1 MEAIL
6 VKDQK
11 AAAFVMEDGTF
22 EGVYRITEKVCG
34 DVEQVTGVRPKIIKW
49 QGELQPAQV
58 YVATL
63 GNSEMSEAIAEE
75 EGIELSSLCGK
86 RECFLF
92 QVLKN
97 GSLLIAG
104 SDKRGTIYG
113 LFHISELMGVSP
125 FVHFADVV
133 PAPQKEIIFSEKD
146 SMQSKEPSVK
156 YRGFFINDEWPAFGN
171 WTFSHYGGFTAEMYD
186 LIFET
191 LLRLKGN
198 YLWPAMWTSSFS
210 LDGPGEENARLADC
224 YGIVM
229 SNSHHEP
236 CLRHSEEWDLVRG
249 EDSVYGNEWSYLTNR
264 EGLIRYWRDGLLRS
278 GKYENIITIGM
289 RGERDSLM
297 LGEDASLEQNISLL
311 KEIITEQR
319 KLIRECVGEN
329 EPEMLALYKEV
340 EAYYY
345 GDETTPGLKDWDG
358 LDGVTLMLC
367 EDNYGNMRTLPTEE
381 MRSHRGGFGM
391 YYHFDYHGSPVSY
404 EWVNSSYLPK
414 IWDQMTMAYDF
425 GVRDIWIVNVGD
437 LKFQEYPLS
446 FFMDLAYDYEKWGSS
461 RIHAPQDY
469 LAYWV
474 KREFG
479 GWFYEAQ
486 QNAVYRIMQQYT
498 KMNHNCKPEAMRADT
513 YHPVHFGEADKR
525 QKENERLEEET
536 EKLLS
541 SVPEEMLPAFWELVY
556 YPAMGSANASDMQ
569 LYAGKIHFCKN
580 GSGMCK

>member
-1 MEAIL
+1 MAGNVDI
-6 VKDQK
+6 V
-11 AAAFVMEDGTF
+11 FFTGWTG
-22 EGVYRITEKVCG
+22 EGKC
-34 DVEQVTGVRPKIIKW
+34 P
-49 QGELQPAQV
+49 P
-58 YVATL
+58 
-63 GNSEMSEAIAEE
+63 
-75 EGIELSSLCGK
+75 C
-86 RECFLF
+86 
-92 QVLKN
+92 
-97 GSLLIAG
+97 
-104 SDKRGTIYG
+104 
-113 LFHISELMGVSP
+113 
-125 FVHFADVV
+125 
-133 PAPQKEIIFSEKD
+133 
-146 SMQSKEPSVK
+146 
-156 YRGFFINDEWPAFGN
+156 
-171 WTFSHYGGFTAEMYD
+171 
-186 LIFET
+186 
-191 LLRLKGN
+191 
-198 YLWPAMWTSSFS
+198 
-210 LDGPGEENARLADC
+210 DC

-229 SNSHHEP
+229 SNSTHEP

-446 FFMDLAYDYEKWGSS
+446 FFMDLAYDYEKWGSQ
-461 RIHAPQDY
+461 QDSCAAG
-469 LAYWV
+469 LSGV
-474 KREFG
+474 L
-479 GWFYEAQ
+479 
-486 QNAVYRIMQQYT
+486 
-498 KMNHNCKPEAMRADT
+498 
-513 YHPVHFGEADKR
+513 GE
-525 QKENERLEEET
+525 T
-536 EKLLS
+536 
-541 SVPEEMLPAFWELVY
+541 
-556 YPAMGSANASDMQ
+556 
-569 LYAGKIHFCKN
+569 
-580 GSGMCK
+580 

>member
-1 MEAIL
+1 MA
-6 VKDQK
+6 
-11 AAAFVMEDGTF
+11 
-22 EGVYRITEKVCG
+22 
-34 DVEQVTGVRPKIIKW
+34 
-49 QGELQPAQV
+49 
-58 YVATL
+58 
-63 GNSEMSEAIAEE
+63 GNVDIV
-75 EGIELSSLCGK
+75 
-86 RECFLF
+86 FF
-92 QVLKN
+92 
-97 GSLLIAG
+97 AG
-104 SDKRGTIYG
+104 
-113 LFHISELMGVSP
+113 
-125 FVHFADVV
+125 
-133 PAPQKEIIFSEKD
+133 
-146 SMQSKEPSVK
+146 
-156 YRGFFINDEWPAFGN
+156 
-171 WTFSHYGGFTAEMYD
+171 WT
-186 LIFET
+186 
-191 LLRLKGN
+191 
-198 YLWPAMWTSSFS
+198 
-210 LDGPGEENARLADC
+210 GEENARLADC

-446 FFMDLAYDYEKWGSS
+446 FLWISHMTMRNG
-461 RIHAPQDY
+461 
-469 LAYWV
+469 
-474 KREFG
+474 
-479 GWFYEAQ
+479 EA
-486 QNAVYRIMQQYT
+486 AGF
-498 KMNHNCKPEAMRADT
+498 MRAGLSC
-513 YHPVHFGEADKR
+513 VLGE
-525 QKENERLEEET
+525 T
-536 EKLLS
+536 
-541 SVPEEMLPAFWELVY
+541 
-556 YPAMGSANASDMQ
+556 
-569 LYAGKIHFCKN
+569 
-580 GSGMCK
+580 